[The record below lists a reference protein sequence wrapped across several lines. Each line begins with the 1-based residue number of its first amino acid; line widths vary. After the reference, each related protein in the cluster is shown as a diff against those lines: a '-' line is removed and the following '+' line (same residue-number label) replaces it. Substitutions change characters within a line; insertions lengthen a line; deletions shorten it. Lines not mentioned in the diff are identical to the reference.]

1 MACSNTE
8 YADTDG
14 SNLTDPVQGHTAPL
28 LNGIN
33 GHKWCI
39 HAGCPVGSTVTQ
51 EMGSPQ
57 FRNGDSDNHES
68 EDAFGVCL
76 NNGGPS

>member
-14 SNLTDPVQGHTAPL
+14 SNLTDPFQGHPPPL

-33 GHKWCI
+33 SHKRCI
-39 HAGCPVGSTVTQ
+39 QAGCPVGSIVTQ

-57 FRNGDSDNHES
+57 FRNSDSDHHES
-68 EDAFGVCL
+68 EDVFGVCL
-76 NNGGPS
+76 TGGPS